1 MTTKIHS
8 MLVDLL
14 SRKMREKGYMIIAI
28 EGSLLKLPDNKL
40 MSLPLPI
47 KRHRPDVLGINLFSK
62 RLCIGEAKTHED
74 LRSKRTADQLLD
86 FSSMIGSTSK
96 ERAELII
103 GIPQRSKY
111 ELILLLKKIGAQ
123 TEDISIVI
131 LPEELAENDEENII

>member
-74 LRSKRTADQLLD
+74 LSSKRTADQLLD